1 MGKTNEGWE
10 MSKKETDFFPSFE
23 RGVFHG
29 KKVVNAVWLGVGRP
43 GPPTP
48 EYHPFIPTKRGP
60 CGNSQF
66 IRSLEE
72 KRCLLKIV
80 KVLYYLLVP

>member
-29 KKVVNAVWLGVGRP
+29 KVVNAVWLGVGRP
-43 GPPTP
+43 GPPVLPLLSTTRLFLQNAVHVVTP
-48 EYHPFIPTKRGP
+48 ILYVLWKRKGV
-60 CGNSQF
+60 SS
-66 IRSLEE
+66 RW
-72 KRCLLKIV
+72 
-80 KVLYYLLVP
+80 YLLVP